1 MSSKRAVLLGLLT
14 LLVGFSVFQVTAV
27 PGLYQYAVLM
37 PRAETSDD
45 TKQPG
50 DGDEQ
55 EGDPTPAPSAI
66 SLRIKS
72 LTDAFAAQDDMVKG
86 WSITAY
92 ITAQQLQESNGN
104 TVTARLV
111 GLWGDTHIQPAPV
124 LRTGRL
130 PYREDLDAGTRVAV
144 VDERLAIEL
153 FRVSDPVGRLMQI
166 GGVDFEVIGVV
177 AHRRTP
183 GEHEAFSAYVPL
195 LAIGKLEA
203 PNQVLVVS
211 LQPASGA
218 GGFPALRNAMENWMP
233 GGEMYSLTKE
243 TYRALLPVRFLLVFV
258 GVYLLT
264 ILFRLA
270 SRLSA
275 RMIAYGRRKL
285 VNRYVTSLLPLFLG
299 IGLAIIVF
307 YGALLALTYLVF
319 NQAIDPV
326 YVFPEWVPVVPVEW
340 TEIGKT
346 FWANVTAQ
354 TKLLSVRTPE
364 TLALTFWLKVLP
376 FVCGLAAFLLIE
388 PLRRLKNVWTGTPSE
403 QV

>member
-1 MSSKRAVLLGLLT
+1 M
-14 LLVGFSVFQVTAV
+14 
-27 PGLYQYAVLM
+27 
-37 PRAETSDD
+37 
-45 TKQPG
+45 
-50 DGDEQ
+50 
-55 EGDPTPAPSAI
+55 
-66 SLRIKS
+66 
-72 LTDAFAAQDDMVKG
+72 
-86 WSITAY
+86 
-92 ITAQQLQESNGN
+92 
-104 TVTARLV
+104 
-111 GLWGDTHIQPAPV
+111 

-203 PNQVLVVS
+203 PNQALVVS

-364 TLALTFWLKVLP
+364 TLALTFWLKVLL